1 MFKRKKNLLVPFLLA
16 IFVLT
21 ACTQAPDAPK
31 AKGSDPQ
38 PVASTTTPATATQAT
53 YKVDLAKSVVNWVGT
68 KPTSRHNGTINI
80 SDGSFNVDKGEI
92 KTGSF
97 TLDINSIAVTDLTGD
112 KKADLESHLKDADFF
127 DAGKFPAAKFEITGI
142 TAQPSADKK
151 YTHNVSGNM
160 TIKDITKNISFPA
173 NIKVSDTEIS
183 AQSEFNILRTDF
195 GMTYKSDKSLGDKL
209 INPEVNLALNI
220 TARK

>member
-1 MFKRKKNLLVPFLLA
+1 
-16 IFVLT
+16 
-21 ACTQAPDAPK
+21 
-31 AKGSDPQ
+31 
-38 PVASTTTPATATQAT
+38 
-53 YKVDLAKSVVNWVGT
+53 
-68 KPTSRHNGTINI
+68 
-80 SDGSFNVDKGEI
+80 
-92 KTGSF
+92 
-97 TLDINSIAVTDLTGD
+97 
-112 KKADLESHLKDADFF
+112 
-127 DAGKFPAAKFEITGI
+127 
-142 TAQPSADKK
+142 
-151 YTHNVSGNM
+151 M